1 MKLLTD
7 ILIVFVALEHVGFFV
22 IEAFLWRTPLV
33 RKSFGMSEQLAAD
46 SHVLAMNQGLYNAI
60 LAAGLCWAWY
70 TGQGPSV
77 TFFLAAVV
85 VAGIG
90 GGATAKASIFF
101 IQALPAAIALALRW
115 FAA

>member
-7 ILIVFVALEHVGFFV
+7 LLILFVAVEHIGFFV
-22 IEAFLWRTPLV
+22 VEAFLWRTPAV

-46 SHVLAMNQGLYNAI
+46 SHVLAMNQGLYNGI
-60 LAAGLCWAWY
+60 LAAGLLWAWY
-70 TGQGPSV
+70 TGQGPTV

-101 IQALPAAIALALRW
+101 VQALPAAIALALRW
-115 FAA
+115 LSP